1 MNGHEE
7 FLTDIIEGK
16 MTRFVIPVYQ
26 RNYDWKP
33 EQCGRLFD
41 DLVDVATTERTEHF
55 FGSIVSQTPRGERV
69 VIDGQQR
76 ITTIFLLLA
85 ALRKQLKDGVVTSQ
99 KDDLA
104 DDIDYGYL
112 RDERHRKEQK
122 LRLKLVKDD
131 SAAFAA
137 LIDGHEEAL
146 VLESSVTQNYL
157 YFLDRIKKMSI
168 TADELYEAI
177 QVLRVIDIKLDEQD
191 DAQMI
196 FESLNSTGL
205 DLSEADKVRN
215 FILMNLPSDLQEE
228 YYSDYWNVIEKNT
241 DYKVSDFIRYYLAA
255 KVSKTPVMKKVYPEF
270 RKYVFKRY
278 CDESKGAFGIKTR
291 PLFEDMLTYSKHY
304 RTCLHPDTGVE
315 GLDRALRSLALFDA
329 SVLFPYLLNLLEYR
343 QQGSLSDDTTAAV
356 LWMLDSYLFRR
367 WACSVPAN
375 ALNKIFE
382 TLHGD
387 VLRNMG
393 DGENY
398 SEVVSYLMTHKGG
411 TGRFP
416 DDDEFLAAIRTRD
429 FYHIQNRKFYLYD
442 RLENENK
449 ERVAVVTGLE
459 EGTFSV
465 EHVMPQTLNDE
476 WKESLGPE
484 WERIHDEWVNQIAN
498 LTLTAY
504 NSDYSNRPFAQKR
517 DMKDGF
523 KESGFR
529 LNRWISR
536 QETWGSPQLLERR
549 QIMEQKFLELW
560 PAAVSSFVP
569 KRTLPDE
576 ASLDSG
582 VDFTGRRIT
591 SFTFMGVRY
600 TVSQWNTMEQK
611 VLELL
616 LELEPAKIHSLVD
629 GANYPASAFKSQET
643 KGCSRIAQGVYVK
656 TPPSTATKIDL
667 LNNVFI
673 ICDLEPSELM
683 FEMPIDVKEK
693 K

>member
-16 MTRFVIPVYQ
+16 MTRFIIPVYQ

-41 DLVDVATTERTEHF
+41 DLVDVVRTKRAEHF

-85 ALRKQLKDGVVTSQ
+85 ALRKQLNCGVVKSEC
-99 KDDLA
+99 DDLA
-104 DDIDYGYL
+104 GDIDYGYL
-112 RDERHRKEQK
+112 RDERHKQDQK

-137 LIDGHEEAL
+137 LLDGREDAL
-146 VLESSVTQNYL
+146 ILESNVTQNYL
-157 YFLDRIKKMSI
+157 YFLERIKKMAIS
-168 TADELYEAI
+168 ADELYEAI
-177 QVLRVIDIKLDEQD
+177 KILRVIDIKLDTQD

-205 DLSEADKVRN
+205 DLSEADKARN
-215 FILMNLPSDLQEE
+215 FILMNLSAEEQEE
-228 YYSDYWNVIEKNT
+228 YYNNYWNIIEKNT

-255 KVSKTPVMKKVYPEF
+255 KLAKTPAIKKVYPEF
-270 RKYVFKRY
+270 RKYVFRFF
-278 CDESKGAFGIKTR
+278 CDKSKGVFGIDTL

-304 RTCLHPDTGVE
+304 RTCLHPDTGVNN
-315 GLDRALRSLALFDA
+315 LDHALRSLMLFDA
-329 SVLFPYLLNLLEYR
+329 SVLFPFLLNLLEYR
-343 QQGSLSDDTTAAV
+343 KQGSLSDDITADV

-387 VLRNMG
+387 VLRNL
-393 DGENY
+393 GEDESY
-398 SEVVSYLMTHKGG
+398 YEVVKYIMTRKGG

-416 DDDEFLAAIRTRD
+416 DDEEFLAAIDARD
-429 FYHIQNRKFYLYD
+429 FYQIQNRKFYLYD

-449 ERVAVVTGLE
+449 ERVAVVEGLE

-465 EHVMPQTLNDE
+465 EHVMPQTLNDD
-476 WKESLGPE
+476 WKDSLGPE
-484 WERIHDEWVNQIAN
+484 WERIHDEWCNKISN

-504 NSDYSNRPFAQKR
+504 NSDYSNRSFVQKR

-529 LNRWISR
+529 LNRWIA
-536 QETWGSPQLLERR
+536 QQDTWGEPQLEERR
-549 QIMEQKFLELW
+549 VMLKKKFLELW
-560 PAAVSSFVP
+560 PVATSTFVP
-569 KRTLPDE
+569 KKTLPDE
-576 ASLDSG
+576 ATLDSG
-582 VDFTGRRIT
+582 VDFTGRRIS
-591 SFTFMGVRY
+591 SFVFLGVRY
-600 TVSQWNTMEQK
+600 SVSQWNAMEAK

-616 LELEPAKIHSLVD
+616 FELEPAKIHSLVD
-629 GANYPASAFKSQET
+629 GANYPASAFKSSEAE
-643 KGCSRIAQGVYVK
+643 GCSKIAPGVYAR
-656 TPPSTATKIDL
+656 TSTSTAAKIDL

-673 ICDLEPSELM
+673 ICDVEPSELT
-683 FEMPIDVKEK
+683 FEMPVEDRG
-693 K
+693 